1 MASEQARQGEYAF
14 AKNFAAG
21 LSAHPVTFDDD
32 YQQPPENTLRRV
44 PLGPVDLPPPPER
57 KQTEAAPSGS
67 IDITIKST
75 KPAQSYSL
83 SVQSTDTIATIKSQL
98 ASRPGAPPADV
109 QRLLLK
115 GKALADGKLLKEY
128 DVKAGDTVNLMV
140 KPGFLWDPS
149 DIAPSPPPAF
159 ASTSSKEPVGPEHI
173 TLLPEQ
179 PSKSSRSGHARIP
192 SVVLSPSPSLTAAPD
207 EKLSDIPLLLDTS
220 SIPDSG
226 PLSVSPVESPYHATI
241 SQPAF
246 WDRLHTF
253 LSGEF
258 THRSDAAT
266 AWEDFFRASK
276 GQLSVSEIAKI
287 RDNVGVIGMA
297 GT

>member
-1 MASEQARQGEYAF
+1 MASEQSRQGEYAF
-14 AKNFAAG
+14 AKNYAAG
-21 LSAHPVTFDDD
+21 ISAHPVTFDND
-32 YQQPPENTLRRV
+32 YQQPPENTLRRI
-44 PLGPVDLPPPPER
+44 PIGPVDLPPPPER
-57 KQTEAAPSGS
+57 KVTEAARAGS

-128 DVKAGDTVNLMV
+128 DVKEGDTVNLMV
-140 KPGFLWDPS
+140 KPGFHWDPS
-149 DIAPSPPPAF
+149 DTAPSPLPAF
-159 ASTSSKEPVGPEHI
+159 ISSSSKTPVGPEHI

-179 PSKSSRSGHARIP
+179 PSKSSRGHARIP
-192 SVVLSPSPSLTAAPD
+192 SVVLSPSPSLMAAPD
-207 EKLSDIPLLLDTS
+207 EKLIDIPLLLDTS

-226 PLSVSPVESPYHATI
+226 PLSSAGETTYHETV
-241 SQPAF
+241 SQPIF
-246 WDRLHTF
+246 WDRLFTF

-258 THRSDAAT
+258 SNQSDAAT

>member
-1 MASEQARQGEYAF
+1 MASEQARQAEHAF
-14 AKNFAAG
+14 VKNFAST
-21 LSAHPVTFDDD
+21 LSAHPVTFAND
-32 YQQPPENTLRRV
+32 YQQPPENTLRRI
-44 PLGPVDLPPPPER
+44 PVAPIDLPPPPER
-57 KQTEAAPSGS
+57 KSADVAPTGS

-98 ASRPGAPPADV
+98 AAKPGAPPADV

-128 DVKAGDTVNLMV
+128 DVKEGDTVNLMV
-140 KPGFLWDPS
+140 KPGFHWDPS
-149 DIAPSPPPAF
+149 DTAPSPPPAF
-159 ASTSSKEPVGPEHI
+159 SSYGSQEPVGPEHI

-179 PSKSSRSGHARIP
+179 PSSKRPGHSRIP
-192 SVVLSPSPSLTAAPD
+192 SVVLSPSPSLTPAPD
-207 EKLSDIPLLLDTS
+207 AKLADIPLLLDTS
-220 SIPDSG
+220 SIPSTG
-226 PLSVSPVESPYHATI
+226 PLSAAAAESPYHATI
-241 SQPAF
+241 AQPAF
-246 WDRLHTF
+246 WDRLFTF

-258 THRSDAAT
+258 AHRSDAAT

-276 GQLSVSEIAKI
+276 SQLSVSEIAMI
-287 RDNVGVIGMA
+287 RDNVGVMGMA